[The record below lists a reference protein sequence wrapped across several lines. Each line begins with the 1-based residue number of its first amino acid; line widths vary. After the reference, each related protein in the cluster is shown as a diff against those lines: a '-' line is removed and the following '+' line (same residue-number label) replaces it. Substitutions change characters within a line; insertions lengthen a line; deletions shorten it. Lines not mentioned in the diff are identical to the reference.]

1 MGSGDLNLKKSWH
14 PGLMRNQEAVWKR
27 EQEALAE
34 RKKITERQK
43 EIQRER
49 ERNELLAMQ
58 EAVTGKKRVHR
69 MEWMYS
75 GIASGSLGATDDA
88 EAYLLGKKRIDTL
101 FNEEESKGL
110 KTDAIADK
118 FSSGLAQVDKEPS
131 APVVTRDLGTKIRE
145 DPMMAI
151 KRKQMEQAVNSQRQA
166 HASSSSH
173 DSRSSSSRSSHHSSR
188 HEVRS
193 RHHESS
199 RRYHDSSRSRHDDSR
214 SRRRD
219 ASPVRRSRR
228 DYSDDES
235 HHRRRDE
242 SSRSSGDHRSSQRR
256 SKSPS
261 HRFSSYRDSTSS
273 RGSRPSHDKRSDD
286 HREGRSSSRHN
297 KEEEE
302 GPSTVKEEER
312 QRKLEEMMRDGK
324 NLHEA
329 RTSRLKLSDDQEEE
343 RRLRDEK
350 DRKRSSKYGGRSD
363 FVHMATRDL
372 LSEETPI
379 DSLRRGMA

>member
-58 EAVTGKKRVHR
+58 EAVTGKKRVQR

-88 EAYLLGKKRIDTL
+88 EAYLLGKKRIDTM
-101 FNEEESKGL
+101 FNEEENKGL

-118 FSSGLAQVDKEPS
+118 FSSGLAGEDKEPT

-151 KRKQMEQAVNSQRQA
+151 KRKQMEQAVNAQRQA
-166 HASSSSH
+166 PAGSSSH
-173 DSRSSSSRSSHHSSR
+173 NSRSSSSRSSHHSSR
-188 HEVRS
+188 HEDRS

-199 RRYHDSSRSRHDDSR
+199 RRHHDNSRSRHEDSR

-219 ASPVRRSRR
+219 ASPDRRSRR

-235 HHRRRDE
+235 HDRRRDD
-242 SSRSSGDHRSSQRR
+242 SSRRSSDHRSSRRR

-261 HRFSSYRDSTSS
+261 HRSSSYRDSTSNRS
-273 RGSRPSHDKRSDD
+273 NHSSHDRRRDD
-286 HREGRSSSRHN
+286 YREGRSNSRHN
-297 KEEEE
+297 KEEET
-302 GPSTVKEEER
+302 STAKEEER
-312 QRKLEEMMRDGK
+312 KRKLEEMMRDGK

-329 RTSRLKLSDDQEEE
+329 RTSRLKLSDEQEEE

-350 DRKRSSKYGGRSD
+350 DSKRSSKYGGRGD

-372 LSEETPI
+372 LSEETSV